1 MGGDVAIAAA
11 CQMLILVLSQEGKG
25 RMSTFRFR
33 FFKCISLGLLLAVF
47 GGTWSSP
54 AVHAAEDNKPTA
66 ESKKPSKFRKFS
78 DVTEGAKKYEGL
90 LDLYEKDQHLY
101 AVLTGGDFDKPFLAP
116 MTIARGAGSAGMS
129 LNFGEQWIIA
139 FKRVGDRV
147 QLIRKN
153 LRYEAP
159 KGTPLEKAVHQNY
172 TDSVLMALPIVSDD
186 APGGGV
192 LIDLNDIFFSDFAE
206 LGAGSID
213 RSKASWFKIKT
224 YPNNVELQVQVT
236 FSRPPRGAGL
246 VGDYGYIDPRGI
258 TLVMHYSLVKMPEG
272 GYRPRLADQRVG
284 YFLNATKDFGSTD
297 PDTTFVRRINRWRLE
312 KADPDAKLSPPKKQI
327 VWWVEDTV
335 PHEYRP
341 YVEAGILEW
350 NKAFEKIGFRNA
362 VSVRWQNDQDSFDP
376 EDINYCTFRWV
387 TTPMTFAMSNLRSN
401 PVTGEM
407 IDGDVIFD
415 ASWIRYWQQEHAY
428 LVAVGAEG
436 DGEKGT
442 TTLGVGDIISP
453 MLAVQRGYGM
463 PMSLRGQM
471 GRIPLQST
479 LNGEKTIAAVPGTWS
494 SFHAALSRKAPNTG
508 CCAACQYAASM
519 QAQFRMV
526 SMALA
531 AKGGPAELPEEML
544 GQVIKSV
551 VMHEV
556 GHSLGLRHNFRASNM
571 LPMKDLH
578 NTKITREKGLV
589 GSVMD
594 YTPVNIARA
603 GEEQGDYAT
612 TTLGPYDYWAIE
624 YAYKPISG
632 DEKEELKKIAARS
645 PEPELDFA
653 TDEDLYDSY
662 DPRDNVYDLS
672 SNPLEFA
679 KHRIELA
686 NDVLKEMD
694 KNLVRDGESWARLR
708 PAFLTVLQQYGD
720 AAYVATRYIGGRHIA
735 RDARG
740 ESSRDP
746 VSPVS
751 GEEQRTALK
760 FIADNIL
767 IDQPIPIRP
776 ELLRRVSS
784 EHWMHWG
791 SSAGVSSSQV
801 AVPYFDYIEAIQ
813 NIAISEMFGDGSR
826 FDMIEN
832 NEALVDAD
840 GEPLKMAEVFRTF
853 TDAVWSDINKINDSK
868 EDEQS
873 LALSKVRRNMQ
884 RVYMQNLV
892 NIVLGPKN
900 NDSWI
905 TYAFFSNQGNSFPA
919 DARALA
925 RQHLKEIHSL
935 ISGVLKK
942 ENVTI
947 DELSRAHLGEIS
959 DQLEKTL
966 NASVTAG
973 KF

>member
-1 MGGDVAIAAA
+1 
-11 CQMLILVLSQEGKG
+11 
-25 RMSTFRFR
+25 
-33 FFKCISLGLLLAVF
+33 LLALV
-47 GGTWSSP
+47 GGAWFSATAS
-54 AVHAAEDNKPTA
+54 AAEANDDSKPTVPA
-66 ESKKPSKFRKFS
+66 KKPSKFRKFS

-90 LDLYEKDQHLY
+90 LDLYQKDEHLY
-101 AVLTGGDFDKPFLAP
+101 AVLGGGDFDKPFLAP
-116 MTIARGAGSAGMS
+116 MTIARGAGSAGLS
-129 LNFGEQWIIA
+129 LNFDEQWIIA

-159 KGTPLEKAVHQNY
+159 KGTPLEKAVRQNY

-192 LIDLNDIFFSDFAE
+192 LVDLNDIFFTDFAE

-224 YPNNVELQVQVT
+224 YPNNIELQAQVT
-236 FSRPPRGAGL
+236 FSRPPRGSGYA
-246 VGDYGYIDPRGI
+246 GDYGYIDPRGI

-272 GYRPRLADQRVG
+272 GYRQRLADQRVG
-284 YFLNATKDFGSTD
+284 YFLSATKDFGSTD

-312 KADPDAKLSPPKKQI
+312 KADSDAKLSPPKKQI

-362 VSVRWQNDQDSFDP
+362 LSVRWQNDQDDFDP

-415 ASWIRYWQQEHAY
+415 ASWIRFWQQEHAY
-428 LVAVGAEG
+428 LVAVGA
-436 DGEKGT
+436 DGGEEKGT

-453 MLAVQRGYGM
+453 MLAVQKGYGM
-463 PMSLRGQM
+463 PMSLRGQR
-471 GRIPLQST
+471 GQASVDST
-479 LNGEKTIAAVPGTWS
+479 LRGEKSLAAIPGTWS
-494 SFHAALSRKAPNTG
+494 SFHAALSRKAPNAG
-508 CCAACQYAASM
+508 CCAACQYATSM

-531 AKGGPAELPEEML
+531 AKGGPAELPEELL

-603 GEEQGDYAT
+603 GEVQGDYAT

-686 NDVLKEMD
+686 KDVLKEMD

-708 PAFLTVLQQYGD
+708 PAFMTVLQQYGD
-720 AAYVATRYIGGRHIA
+720 AAYIATRYIGGRHIA

-767 IDQPIPIRP
+767 IDEPIPIRP

-791 SSAGVSSSQV
+791 SSAGVASSQV

-832 NEALVDAD
+832 NEALVDPD
-840 GEPLKMAEVFRTF
+840 GEPLEMAEVFRTF
-853 TDAVWSDINKINDSK
+853 TDAVWSDLKKVDESK
-868 EDEQS
+868 DDKQS

-900 NDSWI
+900 NDSWV
-905 TYAFFSNQGNSFPA
+905 TYAFFSSQGAPFPA

-925 RQHLKEIHSL
+925 RQHLKEIHTL
-935 ISGVLKK
+935 IDGVLEKD
-942 ENVTI
+942 NVTI

-966 NASVTAG
+966 SASVTAG
-973 KF
+973 RF